1 MQVRAK
7 DVAEMLGGA
16 SVLGR
21 AVRDRGT
28 LIELIGSGLPVAALD
43 SLSAHLDVDATNGT
57 SLKRVVQ
64 FRRRSSAR
72 LGKAEGERA
81 ERVARLFAMSI
92 QAFGD
97 EAGGRAFIL
106 TPHDRLAGKAPLDM
120 CSTELGGREV
130 ESLLNAIVY
139 GLPA

>member
-43 SLSAHLDVDATNGT
+43 SLDAHLNAGT
-57 SLKRVVQ
+57 DEGPSLKTVVR
-64 FRRRSSAR
+64 FRRRPSAR

-81 ERVARLFAMSI
+81 ERVARLFAMSV
-92 QAFGD
+92 QAFAD
-97 EAGGRAFIL
+97 EAGGRAFML
-106 TPHDRLAGKAPLDM
+106 TPHDRLGGKSPLDM
-120 CSTELGGREV
+120 CRTELGGREV
-130 ESLLNAIVY
+130 EGLLSAIVY